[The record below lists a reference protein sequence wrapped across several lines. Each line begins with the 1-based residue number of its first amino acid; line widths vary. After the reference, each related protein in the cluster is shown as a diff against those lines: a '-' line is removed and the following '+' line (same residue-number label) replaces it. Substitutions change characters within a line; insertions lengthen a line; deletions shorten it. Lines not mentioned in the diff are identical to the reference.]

1 MTQPHHRK
9 VRSFVHRAGRTTS
22 AQKRALADL
31 MPRSGIPFQA
41 RMIDPQAVFGRRAP
55 LVLDIGFGDGAAL
68 LTLAANHPAND
79 YLGVEV
85 HEPGIGHLLLLLE
98 RAALNNVR
106 IIAHDAVEVVK
117 HMMPP
122 GQVDAV
128 NLFFPDPWPK
138 KRHHKRRIVQPDFV
152 GDVARALKPGGAFHV
167 ATDWT
172 NYAEHVVG
180 IMDASEPFVRVPA
193 AEAASNALF
202 ERPSTKFERRGIALG
217 HQVTDLYYRRAV

>member
-1 MTQPHHRK
+1 MTVPHQRK
-9 VRSFVHRAGRTTS
+9 IRSFVHRAGRTTS
-22 AQKRALADL
+22 AQKRALVDL
-31 MPRSGIPFQA
+31 MPRFGIPFQE
-41 RMIDPQAVFGRRAP
+41 RTINPRGVFGRTAP

-98 RAALNNVR
+98 RAALSNVR

-117 HMMPP
+117 HMMPS

-152 GDVARALKPGGAFHV
+152 GDVARALKPEGAFHV

-180 IMDASEPFVRVPA
+180 VMDASESFVRVRA
-193 AEAASNALF
+193 AEAASNVLF

-217 HQVTDLYYRRAV
+217 HQVTDLYYRRVA